1 MLYYLQGGIAMNTF
15 MEMQLKNMLMYL
27 NTFET
32 SCKLAPAKDDGKIDR
47 QEAKQLEKIKAAT
60 DRFRRDLEKLL

>member
-32 SCKLAPAKDDGKIDR
+32 SCKLAAAKDDGKIDR
-47 QEAKQLEKIKAAT
+47 QETKQLEKIKAAT